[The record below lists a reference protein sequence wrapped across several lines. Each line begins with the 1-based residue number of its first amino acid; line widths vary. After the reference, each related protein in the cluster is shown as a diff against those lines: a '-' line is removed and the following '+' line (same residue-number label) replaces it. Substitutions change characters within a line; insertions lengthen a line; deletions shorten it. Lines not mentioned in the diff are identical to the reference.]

1 MPTIHE
7 GMLDARSLKIAIVCA
22 RFNSF
27 ITERL
32 VEGALD
38 TIRRH
43 NGNLD
48 DVEIFKVPGCFEI
61 PVMTDRIAASGKFDA
76 IICLGALIRGETPH
90 FDYIAAECTKGI
102 AQLSLNYHLPI
113 AYGVLTT
120 DTLDQA
126 VNRAGTKAGNK
137 GAEAALA
144 AIEMAQLFASCWH
157 GHGDLNG

>member
-1 MPTIHE
+1 MTVIHE
-7 GMLDARSLKIAIVCA
+7 GILNAQDLKIAVVVT

-32 VEGALD
+32 IEGALD
-38 TIRRH
+38 TIKRH
-43 NGNLD
+43 GGNLD

-61 PVMTDRIAASGKFDA
+61 PVAADKIAASHKFDA
-76 IICLGALIRGETPH
+76 IVCLGALIRGATPH

-102 AQLSLNYHLPI
+102 AQLALNYHMPI
-113 AYGVLTT
+113 SYGVITA

-126 VNRAGTKAGNK
+126 IDRAGTKAGNK

-144 AIEMAQLFASCWH
+144 AIEMAQLFH
-157 GHGDLNG
+157 NIG

>member
-1 MPTIHE
+1 MTTIHE
-7 GMLDARSLKIAIVCA
+7 GMLDARNLKIAIVCA

-61 PVMTDRIAASGKFDA
+61 PVMTDRIAASKKFDA

-144 AIEMAQLFASCWH
+144 AIEMAQLFAAC
-157 GHGDLNG
+157 

>member
-1 MPTIHE
+1 MTITHE
-7 GMLDARSLKIAIVCA
+7 GMLSAQDLRIAIIVA

-43 NGNLD
+43 GGD
-48 DVEIFKVPGCFEI
+48 VDRVEIFKVPGCFEI
-61 PVMTDRIAASGKFDA
+61 PVAADRVAGSGRFDA
-76 IICLGALIRGETPH
+76 VVCLGALIRGATPH

-102 AQLSLNYHLPI
+102 AQLALQYHMPI
-113 AYGVLTT
+113 SYGVITA

-126 VNRAGTKAGNK
+126 IDRAGTKAGNK

-144 AIEMAQLFASCWH
+144 AVEMASLFRS
-157 GHGDLNG
+157 LS

>member
-1 MPTIHE
+1 MTVIHE
-7 GMLDARSLKIAIVCA
+7 GILNAQNLKIAVVVT

-32 VEGALD
+32 IEGALD
-38 TIRRH
+38 TIKRH
-43 NGNLD
+43 GGNLE

-61 PVMTDRIAASGKFDA
+61 PVAADKIAASGKFSA
-76 IICLGALIRGETPH
+76 IVCLGALIRGATPH

-102 AQLSLNYHLPI
+102 AQLALNYHMPI
-113 AYGVLTT
+113 SYGVITA

-126 VNRAGTKAGNK
+126 IDRAGTKAGNK

-144 AIEMAQLFASCWH
+144 AIEMAQLFKNIN
-157 GHGDLNG
+157 L